1 MKNFDLVPWRAR
13 YGLDWRYRLAS
24 GDLGTHSPFRQ
35 DPVIKEVSRYL
46 QLKAYGGQYT
56 QHAKVAFPQIA
67 AAFSLQADF
76 NKVTDLKIMTLGGL
90 EVPEIS
96 ERSGVPCDEILFW
109 QQIFFQVDLAKDS
122 PSWLARNTVFREVD
136 YGNYDLAGRLHGALF
151 GGPVVARSLLDG
163 PGKIPEE
170 PEAFLKMV
178 MTKLR
183 IQAFGY
189 LLQPPQSKEEFEFRF
204 ELLTRLMLAE
214 QKHALSLQQLAQ
226 KNEAAARRHEREQSR
241 VQLAE
246 ERQQLA
252 AKRQAEKQV
261 EKAQATADKEAADK
275 ERRRR
280 NAERRAEVAKQKEQA
295 LRERIGASP
304 LAQLTWATS
313 ARSSPPSPPA
323 EAKTAGCH
331 KSSCTVAP
339 ENSSASPWRKESRE
353 PVSLPRMKS
362 GSDRHAVQGVA

>member
-1 MKNFDLVPWRAR
+1 
-13 YGLDWRYRLAS
+13 
-24 GDLGTHSPFRQ
+24 
-35 DPVIKEVSRYL
+35 
-46 QLKAYGGQYT
+46 
-56 QHAKVAFPQIA
+56 
-67 AAFSLQADF
+67 
-76 NKVTDLKIMTLGGL
+76 
-90 EVPEIS
+90 
-96 ERSGVPCDEILFW
+96 
-109 QQIFFQVDLAKDS
+109 
-122 PSWLARNTVFREVD
+122 
-136 YGNYDLAGRLHGALF
+136 
-151 GGPVVARSLLDG
+151 
-163 PGKIPEE
+163 
-170 PEAFLKMV
+170 MV

-275 ERRRR
+275 ERRR